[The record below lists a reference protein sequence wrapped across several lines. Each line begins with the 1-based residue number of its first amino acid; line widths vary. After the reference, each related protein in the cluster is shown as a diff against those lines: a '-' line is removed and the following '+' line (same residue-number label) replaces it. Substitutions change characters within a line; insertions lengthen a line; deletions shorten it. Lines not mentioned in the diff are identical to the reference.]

1 MNFQPVDRT
10 LMWEFAYW
18 AGALRRWYSE
28 GLPRRGPGI
37 EKLESLAEG
46 NLGAAAEAV
55 PAWPTSNTRDEDV
68 HVFFDL
74 DDPMWGVPI
83 NTYLCPRFEEEVLE
97 DHGDWVLRRNSYGVI
112 ERNWKDRS
120 GFPGWVRGP
129 VESWDDWE
137 RIKAE
142 RLQPTLERR
151 LPDDWPE
158 ILPVLRERACPLM
171 LSGMGFYGGARYL
184 LGDVKV
190 LTTFYDDPEL
200 MRDIVGHLADFMVT
214 LYSRVLDRV
223 DVDAVEFFEDMC
235 YKVGPLISPRM
246 FREFILPAYKKVT
259 ACLRE
264 RGVKVLIVD
273 TDGNCWRLLPLF
285 VEGGV
290 TTMSPMQSN
299 AGMDVVEVQEAF
311 PCLTLMGGVDKTKVA
326 AGREAI
332 DQELAKVS
340 RALQHG
346 GYIPHVDHWTPPDVS
361 WEDFKYYREN
371 LNAVIRGQA

>member
-37 EKLESLAEG
+37 ETLESLAEG
-46 NLGAAAEAV
+46 SLGAAAEAV
-55 PAWPTSNTRDEDV
+55 PAWPTSSTRDEDV
-68 HVFFDL
+68 HVFFGL

-158 ILPVLRERACPLM
+158 ILPVLQERPCPLM